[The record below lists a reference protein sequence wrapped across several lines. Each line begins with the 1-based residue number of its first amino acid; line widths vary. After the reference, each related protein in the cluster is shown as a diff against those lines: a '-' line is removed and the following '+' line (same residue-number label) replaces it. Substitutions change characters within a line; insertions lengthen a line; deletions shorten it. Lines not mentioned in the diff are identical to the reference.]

1 MTSPYLY
8 ILGLAFAVITV
19 SYYALNHKQ
28 RALLLSRFGL
38 DRQHR
43 LPWSPQRSP
52 SLTKHGLSEKSTLPT
67 GQEYKD
73 TLPPS
78 RRLAL
83 ADLTDSRFSVGG
95 KSGKGL
101 SELPHNTDKALP
113 DNCNVLAPQ
122 YKKYST
128 PTGFTVEEIKALG
141 NFPDYATLSGVPLP
155 APYTNFDIK
164 TAMSRPYRPFR
175 WSYHQT
181 MCK

>member
-1 MTSPYLY
+1 MASLYLY
-8 ILGLAFAVITV
+8 VLGIAFAVVTV
-19 SYYALNHKQ
+19 SYYALNDKQ

-38 DRQHR
+38 DRQHK
-43 LPWSPQRSP
+43 LPWSPQQSP
-52 SLTKHGLSEKSTLPT
+52 SVTKNGLSEKSTLPT
-67 GQEYKD
+67 GQGFKD

-78 RRLAL
+78 RRPAL

-101 SELPHNTDKALP
+101 SEIPHNTDKSLP

-141 NFPDYATLSGVPLP
+141 NFPDYATLSGVSLP
-155 APYTNFDIK
+155 ATYTDFDIK
-164 TAMSRPYRPFR
+164 TAMSRPYRPFQ
-175 WSYHQT
+175 WSDRQK

>member
-1 MTSPYLY
+1 MAISYLSALV
-8 ILGLAFAVITV
+8 IAFAIVTI
-19 SYYALNHKQ
+19 SYFSLDHKQ
-28 RALLLSRFGL
+28 RALILSRFGL

-43 LPWSPQRSP
+43 LPWAPQRSP
-52 SLTKHGLSEKSTLPT
+52 SLSKHELLEKATPST
-67 GQEYKD
+67 GQEYRNSF
-73 TLPPS
+73 PPS

-83 ADLTDSRFSVGG
+83 AELIDNRFSVGG

-101 SELPHNTDKALP
+101 SEIPQNTDKRLP
-113 DNCNVLAPQ
+113 DDQNVLGPQ

-155 APYTNFDIK
+155 APYTDFDIK

-175 WSYHQT
+175 WSNHQT